1 MDCWVP
7 ADQPGRVLVV
17 DDEELIRIALRDLLE
32 LSGHEVLD
40 AAHGEEALKVAT
52 ESAPD
57 AVLLDVMMPGLS
69 GLDVCRRLKADPA
82 TASIPVIFLTA
93 LATRDDRLAGIAA
106 GGNDFLSK
114 PMDGQDVVL
123 RVRNAVTM
131 RRLYARLEENF
142 RRLQEL
148 ESLRDDLTHMI
159 VHDMK
164 APLMVA
170 GSYLD
175 MLREWSS
182 EQLGEREA
190 GWVNRAQGAV
200 HYLMVM
206 VTSILD
212 VSRLESG
219 QMPLDLRPCDLNSVV
234 REAAGAV
241 DAILGGRSLSIVL
254 PNTPAAAVCDREIV
268 GRILTNLLT
277 NAIKFTP
284 PGGAVEVRVQ
294 ENGSRLRIAVEDQGP
309 GIPPEHRERIFD
321 KFGQVQ
327 HGARTQKYST
337 GLGLTFC
344 KLAVEAHGGEIGVE
358 SEVGRGST
366 FWFSIPLPA
375 PCCSHPT

>member
-1 MDCWVP
+1 MDCWGP
-7 ADQPGRVLVV
+7 ADKPGRVLIV
-17 DDEELIRIALRDLLE
+17 DDEELNRIALRDLLE

-40 AAHGEEALKVAT
+40 AADGEEALKVAA
-52 ESAPD
+52 EAAPD

-131 RRLYARLEENF
+131 RRLYARLEENY

-175 MLREWSS
+175 MLREWSAAR
-182 EQLGEREA
+182 LGEREVS
-190 GWVNRAQGAV
+190 WTERARGAV

-219 QMPLDLRPCDLNSVV
+219 QMPLDIRPCNLNTVV
-234 REAAGAV
+234 RDAAAGV
-241 DAILGGRSLSIVL
+241 DAILAGRSLNVVL
-254 PNTPAAAVCDREIV
+254 PDAPAVAACDREIV
-268 GRILTNLLT
+268 GRIITNLLT

-294 ENGSRLRIAVEDQGP
+294 ETGGRLRVAVVDQGP

-327 HGARTQKYST
+327 HGGRSQKYST

-344 KLAVEAHGGEIGVE
+344 KLAVEAHGSEIGVE

-366 FWFSIPLPA
+366 FWFSLTPLA
-375 PCCSHPT
+375 P